1 MIRGLKEFFV
11 ISSVDLVWLLSEK
24 VEDQQRLTKIIVAA
38 SVLEGRCH
46 CPLTITMLAAG
57 AGLFF
62 GLQKRNFP
70 TKVFCCCCPSFWV
83 SFASKCILSFMVM

>member
-1 MIRGLKEFFV
+1 MHDTGLKEFFV
-11 ISSVDLVWLLSEK
+11 SSVDLVWLLSEK

-46 CPLTITMLAAG
+46 WPLTTTML
-57 AGLFF
+57 
-62 GLQKRNFP
+62 
-70 TKVFCCCCPSFWV
+70 CCWPFLWLAKEEFSHKGFLLLCPSFWV